1 MGTSE
6 MRKDRAMGA
15 IMGNLIGEALGLG
28 CHWYYDLAAFK
39 RDCGPWVSYYTDQN
53 PDRSD
58 QFGDIARLR
67 HEQGLRAGDVA
78 QTGEVVILLLESLA
92 ECGAY
97 DEADFTGRLDQLL
110 ATLDGTNM
118 SGRFTNWFLRDAW
131 QQRKAGVPWSECGGD
146 CDTSEAG
153 SRSTV
158 IAARYSGDTER
169 LVKEAYRN
177 IRLTHRDSSVVAQSL
192 AFTLVT
198 AAFIEGVPIGEIIAH
213 MRVFYHDPFI
223 RTYVPSAD
231 ALQQVRNGTIANDP
245 EVVIEPHLVCRILGL
260 PCTMGFMVPAAYYF
274 IHRYP
279 DDFES
284 AVLAAV
290 NGGGNNMDRASLTG
304 ALSGA
309 MVGLSGIPERFISGL
324 KDHER
329 LLELAEKVA
338 SLQLA

>member
-6 MRKDRAMGA
+6 MKKDRAMGA

-28 CHWYYDLAAFK
+28 CHWYYDIAALR
-39 RDCGPWVSYYTDQN
+39 RDYGPWISGYTDQN

-78 QTGEVVILLLESLA
+78 QTGELVIMLLESLA

-97 DEADFTGRLDQLL
+97 DEADFTARLDRLL
-110 ATLDGTNM
+110 ATLDGSNM
-118 SGRFTNWFLRDAW
+118 SGRFTNWFLRDVW
-131 QQRKAGVPWSECGGD
+131 QQRKSGLPWSECGGD

-158 IAARYSGDTER
+158 IAAGYSGDTER
-169 LVKEAYRN
+169 LVKEAHRN
-177 IRLTHRDSSVVAQSL
+177 ILLTHRDQSVVGQSL

-198 AAFIEGVPIGEIIAH
+198 AAFIEGVSINDIVTH
-213 MRVFYHDPFI
+213 MRGHYHDPFI
-223 RTYVPSAD
+223 RSYVASAD
-231 ALQQVRNGTIANDP
+231 ALQQVRNGVIANDP
-245 EVVIEPHLVCRILGL
+245 EVVIEAHLVCRILGL
-260 PCTMGFMVPAAYYF
+260 PCTMGFMVPAAYFF

-279 DDFES
+279 DDFEN
-284 AVLAAV
+284 AVLSAV
-290 NGGGNNMDRASLTG
+290 NGGGNSMDRASLTG

-309 MVGLSGIPERFISGL
+309 LVGLSGIPERLITGL

-329 LLELAEKVA
+329 LLGLAEKVA
-338 SLQLA
+338 NLELA